1 MPNMLESRNHMKLTK
16 FLSLPL
22 ILPFAILAL
31 YGATAHAE
39 TVKDGVPR
47 YVETNLIPEFNSIT
61 AGQNLT
67 FAVTQ
72 HHVEGWHTYW
82 KNPGDSGEATS
93 IQWTMPDGFT
103 AGEILYPAPEREVT
117 GPLVN
122 FGFGEDITLLTT
134 LSVPQNITGD
144 TIHLNAKVT
153 WLVCSDIC
161 VPETK
166 DFSFDLPVGKPTTA
180 TNPDLFKTARASM
193 PEQKPWQASIEEQDQ
208 SILFKFMMDTDEAKN
223 ISTAKDI
230 FFFPE
235 DWGILLNASAQESSV
250 TDNTLMIKAARDTRP
265 LSDVTTLKGVIT
277 YNDASGQH
285 HAVSVTIPVS
295 ANTANIPS
303 PLRGEDS
310 GGGDKTPNTTP
321 PSFAQAIFLALLGG
335 LILNLMPCV
344 FPVLSMKAL
353 SLVKMSDREQ
363 KHANL
368 HGIFYTL
375 GVMACF
381 GIIAGT
387 LIALQTAG
395 QQIGWGFQ
403 LQNPVVV
410 LLLAYLLF
418 AMALNLSGF
427 FEMKGHLFTNI
438 GHKLAAKH
446 GYTGTFFTG
455 MLATIVAT
463 PCTAPFMATA
473 MGYALT
479 QPPMVSLTVFMA
491 LGLGLSL
498 PYLLLCFIPPLRKSL
513 PKPGAWM
520 ETFRQFMSFPL
531 FASVAWLI
539 WVYAQQVAGMYGTL
553 LGLSG
558 LLLIAF
564 SIWVSRH
571 EPRRQP
577 LKTALHALSI
587 SAILLALMIAGLSHT
602 GHKTD
607 EKSNTSTAIPQIAYT
622 KDSFDKLLAGDKAL
636 FVDMTASWCITC
648 QVNERLAIYTD
659 ATQSLFKDKDIQY
672 VVGDWTNKNPEIT
685 EFLKT
690 YGRNGVPLYVF
701 YGARDPQTGTR
712 PEPKILPQLLT
723 SGLVADAING
733 PE

>member
-1 MPNMLESRNHMKLTK
+1 MLNMLESRNHMKLTK
-16 FLSLPL
+16 FLSLSL
-22 ILPFAILAL
+22 AILAL
-31 YGATAHAE
+31 WGGTTQAGI
-39 TVKDGVPR
+39 VKDGVPR
-47 YVETNLIPEFNSIT
+47 YVETRLIPEFNSIT
-61 AGQNLT
+61 AGQPLT
-67 FAVTQ
+67 FAITQ
-72 HHVEGWHTYW
+72 HHAAGWHTYW
-82 KNPGDSGEATS
+82 KNPGDSGETTS
-93 IQWTMPDGFT
+93 IKWTVPTGFSS
-103 AGEILYPAPEREVT
+103 GDILYPAPERQAT
-117 GPLVN
+117 GPLMN
-122 FGFGEDITLLTT
+122 FGFGNDVTLLTT
-134 LSVPQNITGD
+134 LDVPKNITGD
-144 TIHLNAKVT
+144 TVHLAAKIS

-161 VPETK
+161 VPEIK
-166 DFSFDLPVGKPTTA
+166 EFAIDLPVNQNNTA
-180 TNPDLFKTARASM
+180 QTPTNPDLFASARAAI
-193 PEQKPWQASIEEQDQ
+193 PEQKPWQGSIEEQDQ
-208 SILFKFMMDTDEAKN
+208 SILFKFMMDTDEAKDL
-223 ISTAKDI
+223 SGATDF

-235 DWGILLNASAQESSV
+235 DWGILLNASAQDISV
-250 TDNTLMIKAARDTRP
+250 SDNQIIIKAERDTRP
-265 LSDVTTLKGVIT
+265 LSELTTLKGVLT
-277 YNDASGQH
+277 YIDKNNIH
-285 HAVSVTIPVS
+285 RAVALTVPVS
-295 ANTANIPS
+295 ATALIATAPNPTTS
-303 PLRGEDS
+303 
-310 GGGDKTPNTTP
+310 TPTTP
-321 PSFAQAIFLALLGG
+321 TSFGQAIFLALLGG

-375 GVMACF
+375 GVMVCF
-381 GIIAGT
+381 LFIAGI

-418 AMALNLSGF
+418 VMALNLSGF
-427 FEMKGHLFTNI
+427 FEMKSHLLTNI
-438 GHKLAAKH
+438 GHKLASKH

-479 QPPMVSLTVFMA
+479 QPPVISLAVFLA
-491 LGLGLSL
+491 LGFGLAL
-498 PYLLLCFIPPLRKSL
+498 PYLLLCFIPALRKSL

-520 ETFRQFMSFPL
+520 ETFRQLMSFPL

-539 WVYAQQVAGMYGTL
+539 WVYSQQVTGEYGTL
-553 LGLSG
+553 LGSCG
-558 LLLIAF
+558 LVLIAF

-577 LKTALHALSI
+577 LKTAIHALSI
-587 SAILLALMIAGLSHT
+587 TSIILAFLIAVLSHAGT
-602 GHKTD
+602 NA
-607 EKSNTSTAIPQIAYT
+607 KSSDPSPTIPNIAYT
-622 KDSFDKLLAGDKAL
+622 KDSLDKLIAGDKPI

-648 QVNERLAIYTD
+648 QVNERIAIYTD
-659 ATQSLFKDKDIQY
+659 ATQSLFKDKDVQY

-685 EFLKT
+685 EFLQT

-701 YGARDPQTGTR
+701 YGARDTQTGQR

-723 SGLVADAING
+723 SGLVADVVNS